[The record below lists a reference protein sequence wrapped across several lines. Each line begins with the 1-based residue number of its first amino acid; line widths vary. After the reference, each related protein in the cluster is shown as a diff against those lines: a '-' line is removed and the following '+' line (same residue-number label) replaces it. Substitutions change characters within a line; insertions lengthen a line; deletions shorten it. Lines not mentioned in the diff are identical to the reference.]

1 MILLFKVLNFI
12 TIDRSRRSSRLSS
25 AASEDQL
32 SDLVE
37 DAPSKQRKT
46 EEKPSSPLPLAPTS
60 PNTSQ
65 NEHDRSGGHD
75 QSLLSRTGLLNTS
88 EIDLS
93 SPLNYGTPA
102 SSRIGS
108 VAAGTP

>member
-1 MILLFKVLNFI
+1 M
-12 TIDRSRRSSRLSS
+12 
-25 AASEDQL
+25 
-32 SDLVE
+32 
-37 DAPSKQRKT
+37 
-46 EEKPSSPLPLAPTS
+46 APTS
-60 PNTSQ
+60 PMNTSQ

-108 VAAGTP
+108 VAAGTPYVIDKLNFLVLFLMVDLHCT

>member
-1 MILLFKVLNFI
+1 MSFFLSE
-12 TIDRSRRSSRLSS
+12 TTRSRRSSRLSS
-25 AASEDQL
+25 NLSEDQP
-32 SDLVE
+32 SDPVE
-37 DAPSKQRKT
+37 APTKQRRK
-46 EEKPSSPLPLAPTS
+46 EDIPSSPLPMAPTS

-93 SPLNYGTPA
+93 SPLNYGTPG

>member
-1 MILLFKVLNFI
+1 M
-12 TIDRSRRSSRLSS
+12 
-25 AASEDQL
+25 
-32 SDLVE
+32 
-37 DAPSKQRKT
+37 
-46 EEKPSSPLPLAPTS
+46 
-60 PNTSQ
+60 NTSQ

-108 VAAGTP
+108 VAAGTPYV